1 MGKMTEKKLMVNF
14 GNKIRYYRNLKGWS
28 QETLAERMKVSK
40 NTISEVENGKKFV
53 RARRLIQFSEIFEID
68 IFKFF
73 MPDDAFLFGDPVGV
87 LSKINAGVK
96 EIMENSIFEYSKK
109 NDRVRSADNE

>member
-1 MGKMTEKKLMVNF
+1 MGKMTEKKLMVSF

-109 NDRVRSADNE
+109 NAKARSAGNE